1 MALLGPAP
9 AAGPRS
15 APPRSAPAA
24 AAERPGLGRRAMG
37 EWSGAAPGRGR
48 RAESPAASGG
58 RAPGGGEVFSSAT
71 FPGGSGCV
79 SLPLSLSPAPV
90 SRFFFST
97 SSPSFLGH
105 GSQSRAGSAGGEEG
119 AVRRRGDGARP
130 RASRC
135 GRAGTA
141 PHRTAV
147 TAALRG
153 RLWLSPAPR
162 TAPSCSAG
170 HRPAQPCVALAELS
184 VLTSSE
190 SPGTSTAVELTVQS
204 WIPTSVHGLPTKLG
218 AVSD

>member
-37 EWSGAAPGRGR
+37 EWSGAAPGKGR
-48 RAESPAASGG
+48 RAESPVASGG

-105 GSQSRAGSAGGEEG
+105 GPQSRAGSAGGEEG

-130 RASRC
+130 RASLC

-141 PHRTAV
+141 PHRSDRGAPGAARAQPGTA
-147 TAALRG
+147 
-153 RLWLSPAPR
+153 
-162 TAPSCSAG
+162 
-170 HRPAQPCVALAELS
+170 HRP
-184 VLTSSE
+184 VLQRRA
-190 SPGTSTAVELTVQS
+190 SPGPALCGTRRTLCPNEL
-204 WIPTSVHGLPTKLG
+204 
-218 AVSD
+218 